1 MYIGSSVIPTLRKK
15 CTLVKQKHLKWSLF
29 HLKNE
34 KTLYFKV
41 AKLLQGL
48 IDKTAAED
56 SLLLYARLEMQK
68 NWRSNTVKNDKAIKT
83 KYNHCSKML
92 P

>member
-1 MYIGSSVIPTLRKK
+1 MKK
-15 CTLVKQKHLKWSLF
+15 P
-29 HLKNE
+29 
-34 KTLYFKV
+34 LYFKV

-48 IDKTAAED
+48 KDKTAAEV
-56 SLLLYARLEMQK
+56 SLLLYARLEMQE
-68 NWRSNTVKNDKAIKT
+68 NERNNTVKKDIKT

>member
-1 MYIGSSVIPTLRKK
+1 MKK
-15 CTLVKQKHLKWSLF
+15 
-29 HLKNE
+29 

-48 IDKTAAED
+48 KDKTAAEV
-56 SLLLYARLEMQK
+56 SLLLYARLEMQE
-68 NWRSNTVKNDKAIKT
+68 NERNNTVKKDIKT